1 MNFFMYLNFM
11 RDDNRPIFLALMVS
25 STRTRERQPR
35 DSSGTYT
42 KHGKVN
48 TSAVSGGAQEVG
60 NRQGRATHQRLDN
73 GRRSS
78 DLDET

>member
-1 MNFFMYLNFM
+1 MDFFMYLNFM

-48 TSAVSGGAQEVG
+48 TSAVSGGAQEVSQPAG
-60 NRQGRATHQRLDN
+60 TRHAPT
-73 GRRSS
+73 
-78 DLDET
+78 T